1 VIAGEGLKGRDVRTG
16 EEREEYDLLCY
27 LERMVE
33 EAVEYALS
41 RLSQNGMRLD
51 KADVPQTFL
60 RCMYLFTTGFEFE
73 DLEKMDVVYLE
84 FYKFFKKYLEER
96 CWFVIWRLFELRG
109 VKVRRFIIADRMGGE
124 GLHEFRYYM
133 GRDID
138 CMIVVDGDLRKAKGE
153 AIRIEGEVNG
163 VVGNRLQKIILE
175 GGDISEEELKSCK
188 TYDLFELE
196 VFNRE
201 EDARRWGVIREY
213 TREDY
218 RRRMAGRTFL
228 GGG

>member
-1 VIAGEGLKGRDVRTG
+1 MSGEGTKIG
-16 EEREEYDLLCY
+16 EESEEYRYLY
-27 LERMVE
+27 KLERMVE
-33 EAVEYALS
+33 EAVDYALS
-41 RLSQNGMRLD
+41 RLSHNGMKLSRS
-51 KADVPQTFL
+51 DVPHTFL

-73 DLEKMDVVYLE
+73 DLEGLDIVYLE

-96 CWFVIWRLFELRG
+96 CWFIIWRLFELRG
-109 VKVRRFIIADRMGGE
+109 IRVSKFIIADRMGGE

-138 CMIVVDGDLRKAKGE
+138 CMIVVEGDLRKAKGE
-153 AIRIEGEVNG
+153 AIRIEGEING

-175 GGDISEEELKSCK
+175 GGELLEEELKNCK

-196 VFNRE
+196 VFDKE
-201 EDARRWGVIREY
+201 EDARRWGIIREY

-218 RRRMAGRTFL
+218 RRKMAGMTFL
-228 GGG
+228 GRATD

>member
-1 VIAGEGLKGRDVRTG
+1 MSGEGARIG
-16 EEREEYDLLCY
+16 EESEEYYYLSK

-33 EAVEYALS
+33 EAVDYALS
-41 RLSQNGMRLD
+41 RLSHNGMKLSRS
-51 KADVPQTFL
+51 DVPRTFL

-73 DLEKMDVVYLE
+73 DLERLDIVYLE

-96 CWFVIWRLFELRG
+96 CWFIIWRLFELRG
-109 VKVRRFIIADRMGGE
+109 IRVRRFIIADRMGGE

-138 CMIVVDGDLRKAKGE
+138 CMIVVEGDLKKAKGE

-175 GGDISEEELKSCK
+175 AGTISEEELKNCK

-196 VFNRE
+196 VFDRE

-218 RRRMAGRTFL
+218 RRKMAGMTFL
-228 GGG
+228 GRPTD

>member
-1 VIAGEGLKGRDVRTG
+1 MSGEGTKIG
-16 EEREEYDLLCY
+16 EESEEYYYLY
-27 LERMVE
+27 KLERMVE
-33 EAVEYALS
+33 EAVDYALS
-41 RLSQNGMRLD
+41 RLSHNGMKLSRS
-51 KADVPQTFL
+51 DVPRTFL

-73 DLEKMDVVYLE
+73 DLERLDLVYLE

-96 CWFVIWRLFELRG
+96 CWFIIWRLFELRG
-109 VKVRRFIIADRMGGE
+109 IRVSKFIISDRMGGE

-138 CMIVVDGDLRKAKGE
+138 CMIVVEGDLRKAKGE
-153 AIRIEGEVNG
+153 AIRIEGEING

-175 GGDISEEELKSCK
+175 GGKLSEEELKNCK

-196 VFNRE
+196 IFDKE

-218 RRRMAGRTFL
+218 RRKMAGMTFL
-228 GGG
+228 GRATD

>member
-1 VIAGEGLKGRDVRTG
+1 MSGEGTKIG
-16 EEREEYDLLCY
+16 EESEEYYYLY
-27 LERMVE
+27 KLERMVE
-33 EAVEYALS
+33 EAVDYALS
-41 RLSQNGMRLD
+41 RLSHNGMKLSRS
-51 KADVPQTFL
+51 DVPRTFL

-73 DLEKMDVVYLE
+73 DLEKLDLVYLE

-96 CWFVIWRLFELRG
+96 CWFIIWRLFELRE
-109 VKVRRFIIADRMGGE
+109 VKVRKFIIADRMGGE

-138 CMIVVDGDLRKAKGE
+138 CMIVVEGDLKKAKGE
-153 AIRIEGEVNG
+153 AIRIEGEING

-175 GGDISEEELKSCK
+175 GGELSEEELKNCK

-196 VFNRE
+196 VFDKE
-201 EDARRWGVIREY
+201 EDAKRWGVIREY

-218 RRRMAGRTFL
+218 RRKMAGMTFL
-228 GGG
+228 GRATE